1 MSIKSSASSLGWF
14 LTVVVQVALSLLII
28 SCKPAGNASKV
39 KTLDNFAAGKR
50 VAVNQC
56 AAPDSVVN
64 HEASK
69 ILFADLASRV
79 IWETTKS
86 DAEKTEMLRSMELA
100 FAAIPLEIREF
111 ALRLGLKVYVTE
123 GANTQCTSD
132 DIARVGKSGAR
143 LTPAQIAALQED
155 LPKIESCY
163 LWLPPEERVKHFGIG
178 ENEDMGQAFVL
189 VMLDSPEAIRHGFV
203 RSFGYIISQVFT
215 NIGYDKD
222 SNQLYYEKNSDA
234 QFQQKKATLARE
246 FIKDAERLG
255 FGSRFANLASSSV
268 NPQEF
273 SEFSDFVY
281 AESFDSFFC
290 NSIEGSPNNTRK
302 KMVRDFPNTYAS
314 WNQSFGNQPSGKGS
328 FSLASDGNNQV
339 GDSTQAMDLSNLDAS
354 SRMLGSGE
362 IDDAEGLALW
372 GSRGSSSPS
381 RSSGGSSSSNGGFFS
396 SVSSGARAMYNG
408 TAYAASAVGGG
419 ARRLAVGTYNVGRT
433 AVGTVGRAA
442 STAGTA
448 VYNGGK
454 YAVQQTAN
462 VAAEGY
468 RRAVND
474 YNDTRAAVRDGGG
487 GWFAN
492 NVSGRLYGAINAAGG
507 AISVVPIAGD
517 IVSAAKNGA
526 EAIGGGSMKRN
537 SATGRLQPVAL
548 TDGERVGRGASMAW
562 DTLSALGVQGKILSG
577 KNVTAA
583 SGYMGRTSD
592 RLYDVATNGGG
603 AASFFGHKGAQVA
616 QHGLEMYGNYSS
628 TVSKYTGGDT
638 YLGKFARSALGKVA
652 GTAGSQIGLGTP
664 TSVGKFVFN
673 QVNDGFVK
681 PGVDRVTGGSM
692 IPDSN
697 IGR

>member
-1 MSIKSSASSLGWF
+1 MFTKSSISGFKAVPMVVLQASL
-14 LTVVVQVALSLLII
+14 ALSTLA
-28 SCKPAGNASKV
+28 CKPAEDKAQL

-69 ILFADLASRV
+69 MLFADLASRV
-79 IWETTKS
+79 IWETQKS

-100 FAAIPLEIREF
+100 FAAIPLEMREF

-132 DIARVGKSGAR
+132 DIARVGKSGVR
-143 LTPAQIAALQED
+143 LNPAQISALRED
-155 LPKIESCY
+155 LPKIETCY

-178 ENEDMGQAFVL
+178 ENDDMGQAFVL

-222 SNQLYYEKNSDA
+222 KNQLYYEKDSDP
-234 QFQQKKATLARE
+234 QFQQKKAALARE
-246 FIKDAERLG
+246 FVQDAERLG
-255 FGSRFANLASSSV
+255 FGQRFSGFASPSV
-268 NPQEF
+268 NQYEF
-273 SEFSDFVY
+273 NEFADFVY

-290 NSIEGSPNNTRK
+290 NSIEGSPNNTRN
-302 KMVRDFPNTYAS
+302 KMSRDFPKTFAA
-314 WNQSFGNQPSGKGS
+314 WNKAFNNKPDGKSG
-328 FSLASDGNNQV
+328 FSLAD
-339 GDSTQAMDLSNLDAS
+339 GDSSSDNDTSEIVDFSKLDSSTRMLAS
-354 SRMLGSGE
+354 SE
-362 IDDAEGLALW
+362 TDTDDGFSLQ
-372 GSRGSSSPS
+372 GS
-381 RSSGGSSSSNGGFFS
+381 RSSSSSSQSSSGSSGGFFS
-396 SVSSGARAMYNG
+396 NVSNGARYLYNGASSAASTVGSGAQ
-408 TAYAASAVGGG
+408 
-419 ARRLAVGTYNVGRT
+419 RLAVGTYNVGRS

-462 VAAEGY
+462 VASEGY

-474 YNDTRAAVRDGGG
+474 YKDTRAAVRDGGG

-517 IVSAAKNGA
+517 VVSAAKNGA

-537 SATGRLQPVAL
+537 STTGRLEPVAL

-583 SGYMGRTSD
+583 SGYMGKTSD

-603 AASFFGHKGAQVA
+603 AGSFFGHKGAQLA
-616 QHGLEMYGNYSS
+616 QHGLEMYGNYAGA
-628 TVSKYTGGDT
+628 VSKYTGGDT
-638 YLGKFARSALGKVA
+638 YIGKFARSALGKAA
-652 GTAGSQIGLGTP
+652 GAAGSSVGIGTP

-673 QVNDGFVK
+673 QVNDRVVK
-681 PGVDRVTGGSM
+681 PGVDRVTGGNM
-692 IPDSN
+692 IPAP
-697 IGR
+697 